1 MDRAAGVQSA
11 RGSGG
16 ARPPAVLSAAAQR
29 QAHQSSS
36 NPTARGQIDPGLDRM
51 ASTRQGY
58 STGAKSGALQG
69 SGRRWAR
76 RRRVGA
82 TKHAGERHSGLE
94 KNLLAMTASE
104 IGREGGTDAHHGL
117 ELSRRLCRALASRT
131 GGESRAAFGE
141 VAAEGRSGLLGST
154 DRRAVKLRRSCGVQ
168 GGRSTNGVE

>member
-29 QAHQSSS
+29 QARRSSS

-82 TKHAGERHSGLE
+82 TKHAGERRSGLE
-94 KNLLAMTASE
+94 KNLLAATASE
-104 IGREGGTDAHHGL
+104 KGREGGTNAHHGS
-117 ELSRRLCRALASRT
+117 ELSRRAVQGVGVADRRRVACDVRGSRCR
-131 GGESRAAFGE
+131 GE
-141 VAAEGRSGLLGST
+141 VRAPGLH
-154 DRRAVKLRRSCGVQ
+154 
-168 GGRSTNGVE
+168 